1 LTITSGASG
10 SGNGTVAFS
19 IAANTGPA
27 RTGTLTI
34 AGSTF
39 TVSQAGT
46 TSVSGLRFNPVTPC
60 RIADTRNPAGP
71 FGGPAISG
79 GTSRSF
85 SILES
90 ACNIPSLAQAYALN
104 ITVVP
109 HGPLGYLSIWPSG
122 QPQPVVSTLNSLD
135 GRIKANAVLV
145 PGGSGG
151 AVSVFVT
158 GDADVILDI
167 TGYFYNGVTSLHFFP
182 LPPCRV
188 ADTRNSVSQLGGP
201 RMTAGQTRSFPALSS
216 NCGIPS
222 TAAALSMNVTAV
234 PQGPLG
240 YLAVWPSGSP
250 QPLVSTLNA
259 PTGAITANA
268 AIVPVGS
275 GGAVSVFVT
284 DPGDVIIDVNGY
296 FAPGGSAPNP
306 LLFYPATPCRV
317 ADTRDPA
324 GSFGGPSLS
333 AGQARS
339 FPVSSSSCG
348 LAAGSKAYALNVTV
362 LPQGL
367 LGYLSIWPGG
377 ATQPVV
383 STLNSIDGT
392 LVANAAIVPSAA
404 DGSINVF
411 VSNPADVILDSSG
424 YFAP

>member
-1 LTITSGASG
+1 
-10 SGNGTVAFS
+10 
-19 IAANTGPA
+19 
-27 RTGTLTI
+27 
-34 AGSTF
+34 
-39 TVSQAGT
+39 
-46 TSVSGLRFNPVTPC
+46 
-60 RIADTRNPAGP
+60 
-71 FGGPAISG
+71 
-79 GTSRSF
+79 
-85 SILES
+85 
-90 ACNIPSLAQAYALN
+90 
-104 ITVVP
+104 
-109 HGPLGYLSIWPSG
+109 
-122 QPQPVVSTLNSLD
+122 
-135 GRIKANAVLV
+135 
-145 PGGSGG
+145 
-151 AVSVFVT
+151 
-158 GDADVILDI
+158 
-167 TGYFYNGVTSLHFFP
+167 
-182 LPPCRV
+182 
-188 ADTRNSVSQLGGP
+188 
-201 RMTAGQTRSFPALSS
+201 
-216 NCGIPS
+216 
-222 TAAALSMNVTAV
+222 MNVTAV